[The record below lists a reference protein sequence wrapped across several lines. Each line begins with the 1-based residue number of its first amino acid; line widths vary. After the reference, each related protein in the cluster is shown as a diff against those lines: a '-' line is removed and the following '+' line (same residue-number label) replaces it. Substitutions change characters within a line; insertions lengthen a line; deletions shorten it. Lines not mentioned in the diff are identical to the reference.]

1 MEKTQFS
8 VNSALN
14 IFCSVSVLGEGMN
27 YVENVYIGLAAVA
40 GFLVVVFIAT
50 MSNKMLKKKHK
61 KKR

>member
-1 MEKTQFS
+1 M
-8 VNSALN
+8 N